1 MAGRLIGPH
10 HACVQTLEEMD
21 ELEKLIADAGPHVRV
36 HELGVVGSGIKRRF
50 PLLGLEF
57 GSEDPTAPTLGL
69 FGGVHGLERI
79 GSQTVLS
86 FLRSL
91 IENAHWDRFTRDQLR
106 RVRVVAMP
114 IVNPAGMVAQR
125 RSNLAGV
132 DLMRNAPVDAEERT
146 PFLLGGHRVSRHLPW
161 YRGRKG
167 AAMEAETEALMGFV
181 RDQVFASCSVITL
194 DVHSGFGTQDRLW
207 YPYSKASSGFPR
219 EAEARRLKALL
230 DRSYPYHVYRIEK
243 QAEAYTLHG
252 DLWDYLFDEH
262 TAHHDGTPPPWVPW
276 TLEMGSWLWVRKNPR
291 QLLRRGGP
299 FNPGLPH
306 RLRRVL
312 RRHLLLFHFLLR
324 AVATPEAWSLLKG
337 Q

>member
-1 MAGRLIGPH
+1 M
-10 HACVQTLEEMD
+10 QTLEELD
-21 ELEKLIADAGPHVRV
+21 ELEKLIADAGEHVRV
-36 HELGVVGSGIKRRF
+36 HELGVVGSSIDRRF

-57 GSEDPTAPTLGL
+57 GNPDPSAPTLGL

-91 IENAHWDRFTRDQLR
+91 IENARWDRFTRAQLE
-106 RVRVVAMP
+106 RVRVIALP
-114 IVNPAGMVAQR
+114 IVNPAGMFAQR

-132 DLMRNAPVDAEERT
+132 DLMRNAPVDAEEKV
-146 PFLLGGHRVSRHLPW
+146 PFLLGGHRISPALPW
-161 YRGRKG
+161 YRGEPG
-167 AAMEAETEALMGFV
+167 AGMEPEAEALVRFV
-181 RDQVFASCSVITL
+181 RERLFPAQAALTL

-207 YPYSKASSGFPR
+207 YPYSKASTGFPG
-219 EAEARRLKALL
+219 EFEARRLGAML
-230 DRSYPYHVYRIEK
+230 DVSYPYHVYRIEK

-252 DLWDYLFDEH
+252 DVWDYLYDEH
-262 TAHHDGTPPPWVPW
+262 RSHHGAEAPPWVPW

-291 QLLRRGGP
+291 QLLRRAGP

-312 RRHLLLFHFLLR
+312 RRHLLLFDFLFR
-324 AVATPEAWSLLKG
+324 AVGNAEAWSPPPRSP
-337 Q
+337 